1 MRYDERKE
9 GGRKEAV
16 SSAEVQ
22 EDYHQSPLGA
32 RCLGPG
38 RGGGRQRPG
47 QGEGSRKQCPELESS
62 VCCSVQPCRSNA
74 WCSDRGG
81 RLSKLQGGWCPVGR
95 PVAGAPAA
103 RAALPAAPG
112 LARWGRG
119 QSSQTP
125 PPSLVPLLPS
135 AFPVLSLLPSL
146 QGRVYVASQPP
157 LPNHCSWRRPMQP
170 IPSLKPRAGCIM
182 CLWLSDSGEGR
193 EEGGNGEGVGGAML
207 GTPQLLRSDAGC
219 LWRHV
224 GPPSCSCFNSWLTK
238 QQIKNPFR
246 MSREGRATGLS
257 FPVIPWN
264 PCKSKAP

>member
-1 MRYDERKE
+1 MQKSKASTAAEKPPQSPGERHPGEQPGNGGAGSFARAAGNLRNWRCSDPNWIEMRYDERKE

-125 PPSLVPLLPS
+125 PPSLVPPS
-135 AFPVLSLLPSL
+135 FPPPSLFFLSSLLYRVGSTLRHSL
-146 QGRVYVASQPP
+146 LCPITVPGAGQCNQSQ
-157 LPNHCSWRRPMQP
+157 
-170 IPSLKPRAGCIM
+170 A
-182 CLWLSDSGEGR
+182 
-193 EEGGNGEGVGGAML
+193 
-207 GTPQLLRSDAGC
+207 
-219 LWRHV
+219 
-224 GPPSCSCFNSWLTK
+224 
-238 QQIKNPFR
+238 
-246 MSREGRATGLS
+246 
-257 FPVIPWN
+257 
-264 PCKSKAP
+264 

>member
-1 MRYDERKE
+1 MQRSWRAVVQAPRRVVSGRAS
-9 GGRKEAV
+9 GGRGPGGARC
-16 SSAEVQ
+16 APC
-22 EDYHQSPLGA
+22 SPRTGALGA
-32 RCLGPG
+32 RAEFPDPASL
-38 RGGGRQRPG
+38 
-47 QGEGSRKQCPELESS
+47 SS
-62 VCCSVQPCRSNA
+62 P
-74 WCSDRGG
+74 
-81 RLSKLQGGWCPVGR
+81 
-95 PVAGAPAA
+95 
-103 RAALPAAPG
+103 
-112 LARWGRG
+112 
-119 QSSQTP
+119 
-125 PPSLVPLLPS
+125 PLLPS